1 MFSLSATLW
10 SAYLVGV
17 ALMSEFLCVKLYL
30 MNGVSL
36 ECRFL
41 AIVIINQ
48 FIMAI
53 KQRTIVWF
61 VSPKNLTVFKTL
73 RSLSDQFWW

>member
-30 MNGVSL
+30 RNGVSL

-53 KQRTIVWF
+53 K
-61 VSPKNLTVFKTL
+61 
-73 RSLSDQFWW
+73 